1 MAMFMEDDGF
11 EKTNNLDFGDTYFW
25 TNQYFV
31 HPVSNSLA
39 FLRVKVMSLL
49 AALSAADPDVVP
61 ESSCEDCEGFF
72 PKSCPIRLFTSSTHL
87 LLPLHRLHHLH
98 QRQLHQKHDLHLIK
112 SQTITMAW
120 TTSSTSIHLHH
131 IHHLHQLHLQV
142 LNVYI
147 SPTKLLQFLH
157 RISYTRV
164 LTQEL
169 FYRSCCAGGDVQELL
184 YRSCYTGVNF

>member
-72 PKSCPIRLFTSSTHL
+72 PKNCPIRLFTSSTHL
-87 LLPLHRLHHLH
+87 LLPLHHLH
-98 QRQLHQKHDLHLIK
+98 QIK

-147 SPTKLLQFLH
+147 SPTKLLQFLQ